1 MRKVIL
7 TLVLVLWAG
16 LAAFAQQSETL
27 SLRNGQQKTTAH
39 SRITVKFI
47 SVLDDSRCPANAKCI
62 WAGNVRIK
70 VSISKRRKAP
80 KTFELNSTL
89 SPQLAYFEGYAIKL
103 VDLVPRP
110 GEKVKRAADRRTVT
124 LSVTKLVFM
133 S

>member
-1 MRKVIL
+1 MRKIIL
-7 TLVLVLWAG
+7 TLLLVLGAG
-16 LAAFAQQSETL
+16 SAALAQKGEYLTL
-27 SLRNGQQKTTAH
+27 RTGQQKTTAH
-39 SRITVKFI
+39 SRIRVKFI
-47 SVLDDSRCPANAKCI
+47 SVLDDSRCPANAKCM

-70 VSISKRRKAP
+70 VSISKRRKTP

-89 SPQLAYFEGYAIKL
+89 SPQLAYFDGYAIKL

-110 GEKVKRAADRRTVT
+110 DEKVKRAADRRTVT